1 MNDDLSRRD
10 LLKRVGLAGAAAAV
24 PGDVLAQV
32 ASARAPLETLTPAEA
47 DTLDAI
53 VARLVPTDATGPG
66 ATEAKAARYID
77 RALGGALASFRDT
90 YRAGLAAV
98 DAYARASKGAPFAK
112 LSAQNQ
118 DAVLTD
124 MEMNAATGFT
134 TGSAVFLQRRAR
146 AHHSGNVL
154 RPVLWRQRSLRRLG
168 SDRIS
173 RHSPGRHGKRSI
185 DARAAIADA
194 HVRVRLHDVRK
205 KKPARALLTAGDDHH
220 GGLIS
225 RRPTSSSSVSAR
237 LAAVAALPLA
247 QAGLEVIGLEAGTWL
262 RPDDFAPDELRNK
275 LSWLAAGDSEG
286 EPRDP
291 DASAQRIGAVLG
303 ATRDSPDDERRRR
316 NVAATTGLRAGA

>member
-77 RALGGALASFRDT
+77 RALGGALAPFRDA

-134 TGSAVFLQRRAR
+134 PGSAAFFNVVLGHTIQGTFCDPFYG
-146 AHHSGNVL
+146 GNDRFVGWDL
-154 RPVLWRQRSLRRLG
+154 IGYPGIRLAAAA
-168 SDRIS
+168 SDQS
-173 RHSPGRHGKRSI
+173 MHAPPSPTHMSAYDFTMFG
-185 DARAAIADA
+185 
-194 HVRVRLHDVRK
+194 K

-220 GGLIS
+220 GG
-225 RRPTSSSSVSAR
+225 
-237 LAAVAALPLA
+237 
-247 QAGLEVIGLEAGTWL
+247 
-262 RPDDFAPDELRNK
+262 
-275 LSWLAAGDSEG
+275 
-286 EPRDP
+286 
-291 DASAQRIGAVLG
+291 
-303 ATRDSPDDERRRR
+303 
-316 NVAATTGLRAGA
+316 